1 MASTSQSLV
10 AAFSIYHRCE
20 SLSLSSGKE
29 ITAVLYRNS
38 VLVVCKSALESSIGN
53 GLEFI
58 EAATSLSQLDDCV
71 ADLKLHPLYRRLHF
85 NAKLCVLLATHWHSS
100 LHTRGLH

>member
-29 ITAVLYRNS
+29 ITTVLYTNS
-38 VLVVCKSALESSIGN
+38 VLVVCKSALEPSIGN

-58 EAATSLSQLDDCV
+58 EAVNITVAT
-71 ADLKLHPLYRRLHF
+71 
-85 NAKLCVLLATHWHSS
+85 
-100 LHTRGLH
+100 

>member
-1 MASTSQSLV
+1 MTSTSQSLV

-29 ITAVLYRNS
+29 ITTVLYRNS
-38 VLVVCKSALESSIGN
+38 VLVMCKSALEPSIGN

-58 EAATSLSQLDDCV
+58 EAVNITVAT
-71 ADLKLHPLYRRLHF
+71 
-85 NAKLCVLLATHWHSS
+85 
-100 LHTRGLH
+100 